1 MEKMKLRIAA
11 LASFVALTLIA
22 NIANA
27 KDSKLL
33 SLTMEHFRDTATVK
47 DDLAAGTTTIT
58 TEKGFVV
65 HTGPMKMV
73 WNDEYLKGVT
83 DRTTGEKSFQVIV
96 MSIYTGNRRSYETAN
111 YPWATGPKSTP
122 VTQIRTQREA
132 CGTGECTYTD
142 YIAFSVDE
150 EGLRQLAAGYVP
162 GKPAMWSFK
171 ITTKPGPD
179 YSGGLSNAEIAGFL
193 AKMDQPAPQPRTNAA
208 IAKDSA
214 GAKERDAIAQENAAL
229 AKENA
234 ALAKQNAELAK
245 QNAALAK
252 ANPSLAT
259 ASPAGTL
266 PKLDLGISGIAVAAT
281 AGQPNRAGI
290 LVSAVNGGS
299 VAQKAGIIIGDIVYE
314 FDGHPIKELAELD
327 AAVAASAA
335 NSSVVIKLYRG
346 TKKISLAARF

>member
-1 MEKMKLRIAA
+1 
-11 LASFVALTLIA
+11 
-22 NIANA
+22 
-27 KDSKLL
+27 
-33 SLTMEHFRDTATVK
+33 
-47 DDLAAGTTTIT
+47 
-58 TEKGFVV
+58 
-65 HTGPMKMV
+65 
-73 WNDEYLKGVT
+73 
-83 DRTTGEKSFQVIV
+83 
-96 MSIYTGNRRSYETAN
+96 
-111 YPWATGPKSTP
+111 
-122 VTQIRTQREA
+122 
-132 CGTGECTYTD
+132 
-142 YIAFSVDE
+142 
-150 EGLRQLAAGYVP
+150 
-162 GKPAMWSFK
+162 
-171 ITTKPGPD
+171 
-179 YSGGLSNAEIAGFL
+179 
-193 AKMDQPAPQPRTNAA
+193 MDQPAPQPRTNAA

-281 AGQPNRAGI
+281 AGQPNRAGV